1 MFNFMRTRAASRPL
15 AYALSSFVA
24 TLSTTVLAQPAET
37 ISKQIIIYVAGT
49 AGGGIDLYARFLARY
64 LGKHIPGNPTVVV
77 QDMPG
82 AGGIR
87 TANFI
92 AQAAPRDGT
101 AIGTFPGGP
110 LIEPLVGARTV
121 DYDMSKFNWIGAI
134 SRDVSVC
141 FALGTTPFK
150 TIDDAKAR
158 EMVIAGTGAGSET
171 DTLPLVLNETLGTK
185 FKVITGYLGSK
196 ETLLA
201 MENGEVH
208 GRCGMTYSSLRA
220 AKPDWLRDKMV
231 NILVQLGRQK
241 SSDLPNVPL
250 ISDLLSKSEDK
261 QLFDLLTVGTVVG
274 RPFALPPGTPSGLV
288 TMLRRAFDATMV
300 DPDFLAEGQKT
311 NSEINPTTGDD
322 VQRIIAGAYAT
333 PKPVVDRAK
342 TLLAPAAK

>member
-1 MFNFMRTRAASRPL
+1 MSQPKHQGRSAFIRPL
-15 AYALSSFVA
+15 AYTLTSFAL
-24 TLSTTVLAQPAET
+24 TTTVLAQSAES
-37 ISKQIIIYVAGT
+37 INKQIIVYVAGT

-64 LGKHIPGNPTVVV
+64 FGKHIPGNPTVVV

-87 TANFI
+87 AANFI

-141 FALGTTPFK
+141 FALGKTPFK
-150 TIDDAKAR
+150 TIDDARAR

-185 FKVITGYLGSK
+185 FRVITGYLGSK

-208 GRCGMTYSSLRA
+208 GRCGMTYSSLRVS
-220 AKPDWLRDKMV
+220 KPDWIRDKQV

-241 SSDLPNVPL
+241 SRDLPNVPL
-250 ISDLLSKSEDK
+250 ITDLLSKTEDK

-288 TMLRRAFDATMV
+288 TMLRRAFDATVV

-311 NSEINPTTGDD
+311 NSEISPSTGED
-322 VQRIIAGAYAT
+322 VQRIITEAYAT
-333 PKPVVDRAK
+333 PRAVVDRAK
-342 TLLAPAAK
+342 ALLAPAAK

>member
-15 AYALSSFVA
+15 ACALAGFVA
-24 TLSTTVLAQPAET
+24 TLSTAVLAQPTET

-64 LGKHIPGNPTVVV
+64 FGKHIPGNPTVVV

-110 LIEPLVGARTV
+110 LIEPLVGARTL
-121 DYDMSKFNWIGAI
+121 DYDMSKFYWIGAI

-171 DTLPLVLNETLGTK
+171 DTLPLVLNDTLGTK

-208 GRCGMTYSSLRA
+208 GRCGMTYSSLRV

-241 SSDLPNVPL
+241 SNDLPNVPL
-250 ISDLLSKSEDK
+250 ISDLLSNTEDK
-261 QLFDLLTVGTVVG
+261 RSARWSVVLLPCRRERLQAWSQCCGALLTIRWLIPSSLPKDRKPTRKLV
-274 RPFALPPGTPSGLV
+274 RPRARTFNASSLKPTPRPRQS
-288 TMLRRAFDATMV
+288 
-300 DPDFLAEGQKT
+300 
-311 NSEINPTTGDD
+311 
-322 VQRIIAGAYAT
+322 
-333 PKPVVDRAK
+333 
-342 TLLAPAAK
+342 